1 MKGKP
6 TMKEIN
12 LSNRKAV
19 LRMPRLSDVLQTV
32 FLVLAARATAI
43 GMYPFVAAFFAA
55 VYDKSIAYI
64 AILAAGA
71 GIASVAGI
79 SAVPQYV
86 LTLMFCW
93 IFFKTCR
100 KDSIVIKSVATGVS
114 VMLGGVMML
123 FINYNGLFDIF
134 LLLTESVT
142 SALMYIIFIKA
153 KDVADDFHRRKG
165 MSAEDYV
172 CVAITVGVM
181 LSGLNTVEVKG
192 INLAHILATY
202 ILLTVARNT
211 PVSTAACTGI
221 CIGFM
226 SSMADSSAIVM
237 MGVYG
242 FATMF
247 ASFMSSFKK
256 PGCFVGYISAM
267 AVMLIYAQNIYKTP
281 TGVLSSVIG
290 GVLFLFTPRVVDE
303 YMRSLFAKSI
313 QVESVSPIR
322 RMREYLSMR
331 LMRTAEAF
339 SSLHECFF
347 SMSEGRLKKY
357 SDDIGV
363 ILDETA
369 DRVCSGCRMCGKC
382 WQTDFR
388 RMYKNMLE
396 LIGIIEHEGILTDEN
411 IPEHFTEKC
420 ERSEQFIYEI
430 NHVYELFKRDMLR
443 RGDAVA
449 TRNLISMQYNELNR
463 LFHGMAGDVDDGFE
477 FMEDEEERIV
487 NSLDR
492 IGIIPYEISAIE
504 SMSGVCEVY
513 LRLPQT
519 VKHTIVEGI
528 VSNVLARPV
537 IYRGTENGLSKY
549 TTGALYTVDT
559 SLLQLPRDGFGV
571 NGDSVAMFGVGESKF
586 YCIIADG
593 MGSGAEAKY
602 ESSAACRLLTSF
614 LKAGFGVKTAL
625 GILNSSM
632 CLNMDNEIFSTIDLL
647 SIDLYTAE
655 AQMYKI
661 GSAQTLLLNDGEIKT
676 VSSSSVPIGIL
687 ADIRADKKSVML
699 KEGDVILMMSDGITE
714 SGYSVSKT
722 EWIKK
727 IMAKPFDDVK
737 VLAKEVMDKA
747 VEKNNGV
754 AKDDMSVVAIRLLA
768 K

>member
-6 TMKEIN
+6 TMKQIN
-12 LSNRKAV
+12 LSTRKAT
-19 LRMPRLSDVLQTV
+19 LRMPRLSDILQTV
-32 FLVLAARATAI
+32 FLVLASRATAI
-43 GMYPFVAAFFAA
+43 GMYPFAAAFFAA

-64 AILAAGA
+64 AIIAAGV

-79 SAVPQYV
+79 SAVPQYM
-86 LTLMFCW
+86 LTLMVYW
-93 IFFKTCR
+93 IFIKTYKR
-100 KDSIVIKSVATGVS
+100 DSTVIKSVATGVS
-114 VMLGGVMML
+114 VMLGGTMML
-123 FINYNGLFDIF
+123 FIDYNGLFDIF
-134 LLLTESVT
+134 LILTESVT
-142 SALMYIIFIKA
+142 SALMYIIFAKSKA
-153 KDVADDFHRRKG
+153 VTEDFHRRKG

-172 CVAITVGVM
+172 CIAITVGVM

-192 INLAHILATY
+192 INLAHILASY

-226 SSMADSSAIVM
+226 SSMSDSSAIVM

-242 FATMF
+242 FGTMF
-247 ASFMSSFKK
+247 ASFMNSFKK

-281 TGVLSSVIG
+281 TGVLSAVIG
-290 GVLFLFTPRVVDE
+290 GVLFLITPRSVDE

-313 QVESVSPIR
+313 QVESVSPVR

-369 DRVCSGCRMCGKC
+369 ERVCSGCRMCGKC

-396 LIGIIEHEGILTDEN
+396 LIGIIEHEGALTDEN

-463 LFHGMAGDVDDGFE
+463 LFLGMAGDVDDGFE

-492 IGIIPYEISAIE
+492 IGIIPYEISAVE
-504 SMSGVCEVY
+504 STSGVCEVY

-519 VKHTIVEGI
+519 AKHTIVEGI
-528 VSNVLARPV
+528 ISNVLARPV

-549 TTGALYTVDT
+549 TTGALYTVET
-559 SLLQLPRDGFGV
+559 SMLQLPRDGFGV

-602 ESSAACRLLTSF
+602 ESGSACRLLTSF
-614 LKAGFGVKTAL
+614 LKAGFGAKTAL

-632 CLNMDNEIFSTIDLL
+632 CLNMENEVFSTIDLL

-655 AQMYKI
+655 AHMYKI
-661 GSAQTLLLNDGEIKT
+661 GSAQTLLLNGGEMKT

-687 ADIRADKKSVML
+687 SDIRADKKSVML
-699 KEGDVILMMSDGITE
+699 KEGDLILMMSDGITE

-722 EWIKK
+722 DWIKK
-727 IMAKPFDDVK
+727 IMVKPFDDVAG
-737 VLAKEVMDKA
+737 LAKAVMDKA
-747 VEKNNGV
+747 VEKNNGL
-754 AKDDMSVVAIRLLA
+754 AKDDMSVVAIRIMA